1 MVVTKSNASTSVV
14 FLAAV
19 FCCNEVSDRGFLG
32 CCCQRGGFKV
42 EGFEFE
48 VSVFELCTTCSALE
62 LLNWHP

>member
-19 FCCNEVSDRGFLG
+19 FCCNEVSDRGFLVLYIG
-32 CCCQRGGFKV
+32 VSAGVSRSKV
-42 EGFEFE
+42 
-48 VSVFELCTTCSALE
+48 SSSRSRSSNCALSALE